1 MCPKRKIDSY
11 RDYVLDQLRSLE
23 DVSCRSM
30 FGGYGLYLGADFF
43 GIVYDGRLYF
53 KTDETTR
60 EKYRDRGMGPFAPSE
75 KQVLKSYYEVPE
87 EIVEDD
93 EQLASWAREA
103 AARKKKRKAAR
114 GGGGGET
121 AGGEE
126 GRPWLIGHD
135 SSWTMRA
142 RPSHPPKSGFG
153 ATRTRKPWRRGGG
166 RKGSRA

>member
-1 MCPKRKIDSY
+1 MCPKRREDSY
-11 RDYVLDQLRSLE
+11 MDFVLDQMRSLE

-93 EQLASWAREA
+93 EQLASLPREA
-103 AARKKKRKAAR
+103 SELKRKGKAPAKKKR
-114 GGGGGET
+114 
-121 AGGEE
+121 
-126 GRPWLIGHD
+126 
-135 SSWTMRA
+135 
-142 RPSHPPKSGFG
+142 
-153 ATRTRKPWRRGGG
+153 
-166 RKGSRA
+166 